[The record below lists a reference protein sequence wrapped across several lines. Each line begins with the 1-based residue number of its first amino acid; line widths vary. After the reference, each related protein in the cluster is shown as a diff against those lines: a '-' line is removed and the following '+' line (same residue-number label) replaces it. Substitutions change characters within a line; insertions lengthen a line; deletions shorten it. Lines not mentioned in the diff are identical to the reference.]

1 MQLTS
6 TPDTFT
12 PDTSTSTIQ
21 IGDRLVGDGYPTY
34 IIAEIG
40 VNHNGFFDL
49 AIELIDVAIDASAD
63 AVKFQKRSLHHLYAK
78 KYLENA
84 NAGEKTLRYLLPILQ
99 QVELSDQNYYDIVE
113 YCRKKGITFMCSA
126 FDAPSAD
133 FLETLDTPAYKVA
146 SADLTNLPLLDH
158 LAKKG
163 KPLILSTGMSRM
175 DEVEHTVD
183 FLKERQVAF
192 ALLHCN
198 STYPAAF
205 EDINLRFMNQLRQF
219 GAPVGY
225 SGHER
230 GIAVSTVA
238 AALGA
243 SIIERHLT
251 LDRTMDGPDHAA
263 SLEPQGFKK
272 LVRDIRQV
280 NLALGSGQE
289 KFFSRGEIL
298 NREVLAKSLVAARRI
313 EPGQIITSDMVTV
326 KGPALGI
333 SPQNYTRLIGR
344 LAERVIEEDEPF
356 LDSDLGL
363 KIILDS
369 EHVLPMD
376 YGFTVR
382 FRDFEEMLAYQPR
395 MLEFH
400 FTDQDLD
407 ESYPGQDFSAN
418 SPHPLKLVVH
428 APEFWDRSLVD
439 LCALDERQ
447 RRGSIDLLQKTIN
460 LTRQISPFF
469 VGIPKVIIHP
479 GAMSLDHPIQN
490 KKALYDN
497 LERSVNEL
505 DYDGVELLL
514 ENLPPHPWYFGG
526 QWLTNAFM
534 DAYEIRAF
542 LDHMGLNF
550 CYDSSHHKLYC
561 NYAQVD
567 FYEQVKAILPY
578 IRHLHLSDGSGLDG
592 EGLQIGE
599 GAIDWVRFFKVLG
612 PYQGT
617 MIPEIWRGH
626 QRQGEGFLIAI
637 QRLSDAYR
645 TAHTAERVGT

>member
-1 MQLTS
+1 MKNTA
-6 TPDTFT
+6 PV
-12 PDTSTSTIQ
+12 IK
-21 IGDRLVGDGYPTY
+21 IGDRLIGDDYPTY

-40 VNHNGFFDL
+40 VNHNGIL
-49 AIELIDVAIDASAD
+49 ALALELIDVAVDCGVD
-63 AVKFQKRSLHHLYAK
+63 AVKFQKRKLDKLYGK

-84 NAGEKTLRYLLPILQ
+84 NAGEKTLRYMLPILQ
-99 QVELSDQNYYDIVE
+99 QVELSDEAYYELVA
-113 YCRKKGITFMCSA
+113 YCQKKGVTFLCSA
-126 FDAPSAD
+126 FDTESAD
-133 FLETLDTPAYKVA
+133 FLDTLGVPAYKVA

-158 LAKKG
+158 LIQKG

-175 DEVEHTVD
+175 EEVEITVD
-183 FLKERQVAF
+183 FLTERGAEF

-205 EDINLRFMNQLRQF
+205 EDINLRFMNQLRRF
-219 GAPVGY
+219 GVPVGY

-238 AALGA
+238 SALGA
-243 SIIERHLT
+243 SILERHLT

-272 LVRDIRQV
+272 MVRDIRQV
-280 NLALGSGQE
+280 TSALGDGKE
-289 KFFSRGEIL
+289 KFISRGEIL
-298 NREVLAKSLVAARRI
+298 NREVLAKSLVAARPI
-313 EPGQIITSDMVTV
+313 LPGETITPEMVAV
-326 KGPALGI
+326 KGPALGL

-344 LAERVIEEDEPF
+344 VVERAIEEDEPF
-356 LDSDLGL
+356 LERDLGV
-363 KIILDS
+363 KVTLDT
-369 EHVLPMD
+369 EQVLPMD

-382 FRDFEEMLAYQPR
+382 FRDFAELLQYQPR

-407 ESYPGQDFSAN
+407 EPYPGDDFTEKSA
-418 SPHPLKLVVH
+418 HPLQLVVH

-439 LCALDERQ
+439 LCTLDERHRAASRSLIQ
-447 RRGSIDLLQKTIN
+447 KAIDL
-460 LTRQISPFF
+460 TREMAPSF
-469 VGIPKVIIHP
+469 VGTPKVIIHP
-479 GAMSLDHPIQN
+479 GAMSLDHPISD
-490 KKALYDN
+490 KRKLYDN
-497 LERSVNEL
+497 LRRSVAEL
-505 DYDGVELLL
+505 DYAGVELLL

-534 DAYEIRAF
+534 DAHEI
-542 LDHMGLNF
+542 LDFIIPLGLNF

-561 NYAQVD
+561 NWARVD
-567 FYEQVKAILPY
+567 FYEQFSVVLPY
-578 IRHLHLSDGSGLDG
+578 IRHLHLSDGAGLDG

-599 GAIDWVRFFKVLG
+599 GAIDWVHFFRVLG
-612 PYQGT
+612 DYRGT

-637 QRLSDAYR
+637 QRLSEAYH
-645 TAHTAERVGT
+645 TAHAE